1 MLEHLNDDNTV
12 LVTGGAGYI
21 GSHALHHLM
30 DQGITPVVVDN
41 LVTGIR
47 SAIPDHVPF
56 YEGSIGDEDL
66 MKTIFSSH
74 QIKAVLHFAGSVVVP
89 ESVENPAKY
98 FTNNTGN
105 TLALIRAM
113 VASGVKHLVFSSTAA
128 VYGMPDEDIIPIK
141 EDAPKAPI
149 NPYGASKLMS
159 EMMIR
164 DMAAA
169 HDLKAVMLRYFNV
182 AGADAKGRVGQSTP
196 EATHLIKVVAEVV
209 CGKRDGMQI
218 FGDDYDTPDGTCVR
232 DYIHVDDLI
241 RAHLL
246 ALDYL
251 ASDQAEDTITLNCGY
266 GRGFSVSEVVEAAAR
281 LSGKNIPVTMAPR
294 RAGDPPLLTANSKAC
309 QKTLGWVPESD
320 DLDLIIKSA
329 LDWEAQRSEQ
339 E

>member
-1 MLEHLNDDNTV
+1 MLEHLNNNETV

-47 SAIPDHVPF
+47 AAIPEHIPF
-56 YEGSIGDEDL
+56 YEGSVGDYDFM
-66 MKTIFSSH
+66 MKVFDDH
-74 QIKAVLHFAGSVVVP
+74 NIKAVLHFAGSVVVP

-98 FTNNTGN
+98 FNNNTGN
-105 TLALIRAM
+105 TLSLIQAM

-169 HDLKAVMLRYFNV
+169 HDLNAVILRYFNV

-209 CGKRDGMQI
+209 SGKRDGMQI

-251 ASDQAEDTITLNCGY
+251 ARDDKEETITLNCGY
-266 GRGFSVSEVVEAAAR
+266 GRGFSVSEVIEAAAR

-294 RAGDPPLLTANSKAC
+294 RAGDPPLLTANSQAC
-309 QKTLGWVPESD
+309 QDILGWTPQSD

-329 LDWEAQRSEQ
+329 LDWEQKRLRDK
-339 E
+339 

>member
-1 MLEHLNDDNTV
+1 MLEHLNNNETV

-47 SAIPDHVPF
+47 AAIPEHIPF
-56 YEGSIGDEDL
+56 YEGSVGDYDFM
-66 MKTIFSSH
+66 MKVFDDH
-74 QIKAVLHFAGSVVVP
+74 NIKAVLHFAGSVVVP

-98 FTNNTGN
+98 FNNNTGN
-105 TLALIRAM
+105 TLSLIQVM

-169 HDLKAVMLRYFNV
+169 HDLNAVILRYFNV

-251 ASDQAEDTITLNCGY
+251 ARDDKEETITLNCGY
-266 GRGFSVSEVVEAAAR
+266 GRGFSVSEVIEAAAR

-294 RAGDPPLLTANSKAC
+294 RAGDPPLLTANSQAC
-309 QKTLGWVPESD
+309 QDILGWTPQSD

-329 LDWEAQRSEQ
+329 LDWEQKRLRDE
-339 E
+339 

>member
-1 MLEHLNDDNTV
+1 MLEHLNNNETV

-21 GSHALHHLM
+21 GSHALYHLM

-47 SAIPDHVPF
+47 AAIPEHIPF
-56 YEGSIGDEDL
+56 YEGSVGDYDFM
-66 MKTIFSSH
+66 MKVFDDH
-74 QIKAVLHFAGSVVVP
+74 NIKAVLHFAGSVVVP

-98 FTNNTGN
+98 FNNNTGN
-105 TLALIRAM
+105 TLSLIQAM

-128 VYGMPDEDIIPIK
+128 VYGMPDEEIIPIK

-159 EMMIR
+159 EIMIR

-169 HDLKAVMLRYFNV
+169 HDLNAVILRYFNV

-196 EATHLIKVVAEVV
+196 EATHLIKIVAEVV

-218 FGDDYDTPDGTCVR
+218 FGDDYNTPDGTCVR

-241 RAHLL
+241 HAHLL

-251 ASDQAEDTITLNCGY
+251 AREDKEETITLNCGY
-266 GRGFSVSEVVEAAAR
+266 GRGFSVSEVIEAAAR
-281 LSGKNIPVTMAPR
+281 LSGKNIPVAMAPR
-294 RAGDPPLLTANSKAC
+294 RAGDPPLLTANSEAC
-309 QKTLGWVPESD
+309 QDILGWMPQSD

-329 LDWEAQRSEQ
+329 LDWEQKRLRDE
-339 E
+339 

>member
-1 MLEHLNDDNTV
+1 
-12 LVTGGAGYI
+12 
-21 GSHALHHLM
+21 
-30 DQGITPVVVDN
+30 
-41 LVTGIR
+41 
-47 SAIPDHVPF
+47 
-56 YEGSIGDEDL
+56 
-66 MKTIFSSH
+66 
-74 QIKAVLHFAGSVVVP
+74 
-89 ESVENPAKY
+89 
-98 FTNNTGN
+98 
-105 TLALIRAM
+105 M

-169 HDLKAVMLRYFNV
+169 HDLNAVILRYFNV

-251 ASDQAEDTITLNCGY
+251 ARDDKEETITLNCGY
-266 GRGFSVSEVVEAAAR
+266 GRGFSVSEVIEAAAR

-294 RAGDPPLLTANSKAC
+294 RAGDPPLLTANSQAC
-309 QKTLGWVPESD
+309 QDILGWTPRSD

-329 LDWEAQRSEQ
+329 LDWEQKRLRDK
-339 E
+339 

>member
-1 MLEHLNDDNTV
+1 MLEHLNNNETV

-47 SAIPDHVPF
+47 AAIPEHIPF
-56 YEGSIGDEDL
+56 YEGSVGDYDFM
-66 MKTIFSSH
+66 MKVFDDH
-74 QIKAVLHFAGSVVVP
+74 NIKAVLHFAGSVVVP

-98 FTNNTGN
+98 FNNNTGN
-105 TLALIRAM
+105 TLSLIQAM

-169 HDLKAVMLRYFNV
+169 HDLNAVILRYFNV

-251 ASDQAEDTITLNCGY
+251 ARDDKEETITLNCGY
-266 GRGFSVSEVVEAAAR
+266 GRGFSVSEVIEAAAR

-294 RAGDPPLLTANSKAC
+294 RAGDPPLLTANSQAC
-309 QKTLGWVPESD
+309 QDILGWTPQSD

-329 LDWEAQRSEQ
+329 LDWEQKRLRDE
-339 E
+339 

>member
-1 MLEHLNDDNTV
+1 MLEHLNNNETV

-41 LVTGIR
+41 LVTGI
-47 SAIPDHVPF
+47 SAAIPEHIPF
-56 YEGSIGDEDL
+56 YEGSVGDYDFM
-66 MKTIFSSH
+66 MKVFDDH
-74 QIKAVLHFAGSVVVP
+74 NIKAVLHFAGSVVVP

-98 FTNNTGN
+98 FNNNTGN
-105 TLALIRAM
+105 TLSLIQAM

-169 HDLKAVMLRYFNV
+169 HDLNAVILRYFNV

-251 ASDQAEDTITLNCGY
+251 ARDDKEETITLNCGY
-266 GRGFSVSEVVEAAAR
+266 GRGFSVSEVIEATAR

-294 RAGDPPLLTANSKAC
+294 RAGDPPLLTANSQAC
-309 QKTLGWVPESD
+309 QDILGWTPQSD

-329 LDWEAQRSEQ
+329 LDWEQKRLRDK
-339 E
+339 

>member
-1 MLEHLNDDNTV
+1 MLEHLNNNETV

-47 SAIPDHVPF
+47 AAIPEHIPF
-56 YEGSIGDEDL
+56 YEGSVGDYDFM
-66 MKTIFSSH
+66 MKVFDDH
-74 QIKAVLHFAGSVVVP
+74 NIKAVLHFAGSVVVP

-98 FTNNTGN
+98 FNNNTGN
-105 TLALIRAM
+105 TLSLIQAM

-169 HDLKAVMLRYFNV
+169 HDLNAVILRYFNV

-209 CGKRDGMQI
+209 SGKRDGMQI

-251 ASDQAEDTITLNCGY
+251 ACDDKEETITLNCGY
-266 GRGFSVSEVVEAAAR
+266 GRGFSVSEVIEAAAR

-294 RAGDPPLLTANSKAC
+294 RAGDPPLLTANSQAC
-309 QKTLGWVPESD
+309 QDILGWTPQSD

-329 LDWEAQRSEQ
+329 LDWEQKRLRDK
-339 E
+339 